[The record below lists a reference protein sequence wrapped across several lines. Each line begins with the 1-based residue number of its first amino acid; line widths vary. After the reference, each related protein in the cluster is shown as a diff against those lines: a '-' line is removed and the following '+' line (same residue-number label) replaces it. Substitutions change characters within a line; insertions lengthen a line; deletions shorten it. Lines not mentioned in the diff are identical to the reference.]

1 MKDSPKH
8 KKPAAVHMGCG
19 GLLTAGACF
28 INRKGRKAIVCR
40 SRAERVR
47 ILLSAPLQNGIRYCV
62 DQFQFLPGGAL
73 QLINILC
80 HVLGVKFCGAPVQ
93 LGFCLRHCGIMYDQF
108 DSRPSSIRAA
118 SIYADMF
125 ANIFLT
131 AGRARSF
138 SVLRVL

>member
-1 MKDSPKH
+1 
-8 KKPAAVHMGCG
+8 MGCG
-19 GLLTAGACF
+19 GLLTAGAWF
-28 INRKGRKAIVCR
+28 IDRKGQKTIVCR
-40 SRAERVR
+40 SRAERAC
-47 ILLSAPLQNGIRYCV
+47 ILLSAPFQNGIRYFV

-93 LGFCLRHCGIMYDQF
+93 LGFCLRRCGIMYDQF
-108 DSRPSSIRAA
+108 DSGPSSIRAA
-118 SIYADMF
+118 SIYADVL

-131 AGRARSF
+131 AGRTRSF